1 MKYSFAPAGVCSSRI
16 DFELDNGIIRNVSF
30 TGGCNG
36 NLKALSALTEGMSA
50 NQAIEKL
57 QGITC
62 GLKSTSCPDQFA
74 RALTEAKTKQ
84 ADREDR

>member
-1 MKYSFAPAGVCSSRI
+1 MKYLFAPAGVCSSRI

-50 NQAIEKL
+50 DQAIEKL